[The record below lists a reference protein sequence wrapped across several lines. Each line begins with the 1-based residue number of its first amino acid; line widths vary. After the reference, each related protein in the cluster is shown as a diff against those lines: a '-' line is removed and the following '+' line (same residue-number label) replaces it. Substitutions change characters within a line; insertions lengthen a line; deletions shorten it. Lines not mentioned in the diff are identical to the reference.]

1 MKVLLSEI
9 NLIKLTN
16 FLDYL
21 TANGTFF
28 FCLKL
33 YKYTRFY
40 KAFSF
45 SINATDETETSYAIF
60 LIGTAISGSC
70 FEYSLL

>member
-33 YKYTRFY
+33 YKYT
-40 KAFSF
+40 
-45 SINATDETETSYAIF
+45 
-60 LIGTAISGSC
+60 
-70 FEYSLL
+70 

>member
-1 MKVLLSEI
+1 MIFVIKIPLVIWLKLIKIKKMKVLPSEI

-28 FCLKL
+28 F
-33 YKYTRFY
+33 
-40 KAFSF
+40 
-45 SINATDETETSYAIF
+45 I
-60 LIGTAISGSC
+60 
-70 FEYSLL
+70 